1 MKVKAAMDQFKEG
14 LKTLGLLSLLEEKP
28 DLWKP
33 LFVANTRPLAA
44 GRSTLQYACVSV
56 AYLHNYSEM
65 LKNMFIT
72 EYSDVGSNHRTLEE
86 QAWIHFMDFLDEC
99 EGKHSKER
107 CC

>member
-1 MKVKAAMDQFKEG
+1 MQVKAAMDQFKEG
-14 LKTLGLLSLLEEKP
+14 LKTLGLLSLLEE
-28 DLWKP
+28 KP

-72 EYSDVGSNHRTLEE
+72 EYSVVGSNHRTLEE
-86 QAWIHFMDFLDEC
+86 QAWIHFVD
-99 EGKHSKER
+99 
-107 CC
+107 